1 MQGEPRFPPIRV
13 VFAAPPDE
21 GVAGHVA
28 ERAGVECEV
37 LEPVAG
43 ATLVE
48 AACRADILVTRSSQR
63 VDALLLDTARKAG
76 LRAVVQASSGADNI
90 DLRRAREVGVE
101 VVLADPGN
109 ATAVAELTLLGLLA
123 AFRGVRA
130 HWDAT
135 ARGAWPDRERLPD
148 RELRGKVLGLV
159 GLGRVG
165 GRVALRARAFEMTVL
180 AVDPYVCAA
189 RFEECGAE
197 PVDDLDGL
205 CRRVEALS
213 LHCPLT
219 DETRE
224 MVGRRQFALLPPGA
238 VFVNTAR
245 GPIVDHAALREAL
258 AGGRLHAAVLD
269 VHDPEPVEPGGLA
282 SHPRVL
288 ATPHIGGHTVE
299 SHAARA
305 RSLEAALGELIDR
318 LVGAP
323 GGRS

>member
-21 GVAGHVA
+21 GVAGHVGR
-28 ERAGVECEV
+28 RADVDCEV
-37 LEPVAG
+37 LEPTAG
-43 ATLVE
+43 IALDE

-63 VDALLLDTARKAG
+63 IDARVVQRAGKAG
-76 LRAVVQASSGADNI
+76 LRAIVQASSGADNI
-90 DLRRAREVGVE
+90 DLQRARDAGIE
-101 VVLADPGN
+101 VVLVDPGN

-123 AFRGVRA
+123 AFRGARE

-135 ARGAWPDRERLPD
+135 AGGTWSDREKVTD
-148 RELRGKVLGLV
+148 RELRGKALGLV

-165 GRVALRARAFEMTVL
+165 SRVATRARAFEMDVL
-180 AVDPYVCAA
+180 GVDPYVADD
-189 RFEECGAE
+189 RFERFGVRRVRT
-197 PVDDLDGL
+197 VDDL
-205 CRRVEALS
+205 CSRVDALS

-224 MVGRRQFALLPPGA
+224 MVGRRQLTSLRTGA

-245 GPIVDHAALREAL
+245 APIVDRDALRDVL
-258 AGGRLHAAVLD
+258 DSGHLRAAVLD

-299 SHAARA
+299 SHAERA
-305 RSLEAALGELIDR
+305 RSLAAALDELIDR
-318 LVGAP
+318 LAAGR
-323 GGRS
+323 GGRP